1 MFHSRIPR
9 PIHAALWLIPAA
21 ACGLAALPCLAAA
34 GGSGKP
40 LNVLFI
46 AVDDLRPQLG
56 CYGHPEMV
64 TPNIDRLAAHGRA
77 FLRHYAQVPTC
88 GASRCAM
95 LTGRYPRVPKAYENE
110 AFATLPREPDRAI
123 VSLPQLFHKHGYATA
138 SIGKITH
145 SPDGRADDGQPE
157 LPFGFDR
164 VGVPAG
170 KWGDG
175 WSAFFAYADGST
187 RVPTKTP
194 AFEHA
199 DVPDD
204 GYPDGLIANEAVAR
218 LGELKSQ
225 GKPFFLAVGFFKP
238 HLPFDSPKRYWDRY
252 QPDSIPP
259 AKYAQP
265 PKNTDP
271 SISLHKS
278 GELTPRYTGL
288 ATPGVVTDAE
298 GETLR
303 RSYAACVSYSDAQ
316 VGRVL
321 DELHRLGLDEQTI
334 VVLWGDHGWHLGEYG
349 IWGKHTLYEVALRSP
364 LIIRVPGMAQAG
376 KPTNGLVESVDIYPT
391 LAELCALAPPE
402 HLDGRSLA
410 PQLQD
415 PSSAGKQATYGFWAA
430 GRAHSVRDDRYRF
443 TRWTAS
449 GDPERVVQL
458 ELYDH
463 AADPD
468 ETVNIAAEHPDLVKS
483 MTETLFRVVPVLKAA
498 TVP

>member
-1 MFHSRIPR
+1 MVLPR
-9 PIHAALWLIPAA
+9 GVQILLLVAGVLSCAVLPVQCPAA
-21 ACGLAALPCLAAA
+21 AKDPP
-34 GGSGKP
+34 KQ

-56 CYGHPEMV
+56 CYAHPEML
-64 TPNIDRLAAHGRA
+64 TPNIDRLAAQGRA

-110 AFATLPREPDRAI
+110 AFATLPRDPDNA
-123 VSLPQLFHKHGYATA
+123 VMSLPGLFHDNGYTTV

-145 SPDGRADDGQPE
+145 SPDGRAEGGQPE

-204 GYPDGLIANEAVAR
+204 GYPDGLIAEDAIAKLR
-218 LGELKSQ
+218 ELKKSD
-225 GKPFFLAVGFFKP
+225 KPFFLAVGFFKP
-238 HLPFDSPKRYWDRY
+238 HLPFNSPKRYWDLY
-252 QPDSIPP
+252 EPDSIPP
-259 AKYAQP
+259 ATYTQP

-288 ATPGVVTDAE
+288 AVPGVVSESEAA
-298 GETLR
+298 TLR

-321 DELHRLGLDEQTI
+321 DELHRLGLDDQTV

-364 LIIRVPGMAQAG
+364 LIIRTPGMAQAG
-376 KPTNGLVESVDIYPT
+376 TPTNGLVESVDIFPT
-391 LAELCALAPPE
+391 LAELCALNPPA
-402 HLDGRSLA
+402 HLDGRSLG
-410 PQLQD
+410 PMLHD
-415 PSSAGKQATYGFWAA
+415 PQATIQDAVYGFWAA
-430 GRAHSVRDDRYRF
+430 GRAHSIRDDRYRF
-443 TRWTAS
+443 TRWTAP
-449 GDPERVVQL
+449 GDPSRVIQL

-463 AADPD
+463 DADPD
-468 ETVNIAAEHPDLVKS
+468 ETVNIAAEHPELVS
-483 MTETLFRVVPVLKAA
+483 AMTQKLFAAVPLLNSRQSK
-498 TVP
+498 